1 MCDAW
6 LIWKSPPKI
15 TQQKSRARYLN
26 DIYTPIGK
34 PHMVELFAIA
44 AKEEANTSV
53 YKNVQKDDRTGNIPR
68 PRWENPSW
76 LFVSI

>member
-1 MCDAW
+1 M
-6 LIWKSPPKI
+6 
-15 TQQKSRARYLN
+15 
-26 DIYTPIGK
+26 IYTPQLANL
-34 PHMVELFAIA
+34 MVELFTIA

-53 YKNVQKDDRTGNIPR
+53 YKNVQTDDRTGNIPR

>member
-1 MCDAW
+1 
-6 LIWKSPPKI
+6 
-15 TQQKSRARYLN
+15 
-26 DIYTPIGK
+26 
-34 PHMVELFAIA
+34 MVELFAVA